1 MSFKLNPDFESSK
14 ITIFYPH
21 RRFLQFFQKTLETLD
36 PVIAGRPHLKICKI
50 AGMVHGYGIAACGG
64 QCISLKI
71 NILRTAKRARLS
83 RPLCCLNAINY

>member
-50 AGMVHGYGIAACGG
+50 AGG